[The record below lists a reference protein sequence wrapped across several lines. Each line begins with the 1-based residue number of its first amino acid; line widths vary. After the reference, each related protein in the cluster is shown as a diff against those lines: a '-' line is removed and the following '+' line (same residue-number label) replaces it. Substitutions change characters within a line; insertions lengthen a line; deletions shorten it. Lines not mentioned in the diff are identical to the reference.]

1 MQIKQSFGRKNFI
14 IINNI
19 FLVIL
24 AILCVLPFW
33 HVLSVSLS
41 SSSAAAAGEVY
52 LWPVGFTT
60 KPYEFVLQ
68 KAEFIVAFG
77 ISVKRVIL
85 GSAINMLLT
94 VLTAYPLSKEV
105 SRFRA
110 RTVYAWIFAFT
121 MFFGGGLIPTY
132 MVVNKTGLI
141 DSIWSLIIPGAV
153 QVWNVI
159 LLLNFF
165 RSVPKELE
173 EAVSI
178 DGASQWQTLWKIY
191 IPISMPALATIL
203 LFTAVG
209 HWNSWFDGL
218 IYMNKT
224 LNYPLQSYLQTL
236 VVKMDTTKFL
246 RAEDIERIKNI
257 SERTVKSAQI
267 FLGALPILIVYPLL
281 QRYFVKGIVIGSVK
295 G

>member
-1 MQIKQSFGRKNFI
+1 M
-14 IINNI
+14 
-19 FLVIL
+19 
-24 AILCVLPFW
+24 
-33 HVLSVSLS
+33 
-41 SSSAAAAGEVY
+41 E
-52 LWPVGFTT
+52 FTT

-68 KAEFIVAFG
+68 KAEFLVAFMV
-77 ISVKRVIL
+77 SVKRVIL
-85 GSAINMLLT
+85 GAAVNMILT

-105 SRFRA
+105 THFRA
-110 RTVYAWIFAFT
+110 RTVYAWLFAFT

-132 MVVNKTGLI
+132 MVVKQTGLI
-141 DSIWSLIIPGAV
+141 DSLWALILPGAV
-153 QVWNVI
+153 PVWNVI

-165 RSVPKELE
+165 RGVPKELE

-178 DGASQWQTLWKIY
+178 DGASQWTILWKIY
-191 IPISMPALATIL
+191 IPISMPALATVL

-218 IYMNKT
+218 IYMNRT
-224 LNYPLQSYLQTL
+224 ENYPMQSYLQTL
-236 VVKMDTTKFL
+236 LVKTDMTKFL
-246 RAEDIERIKNI
+246 TTQDIERIKNI

-267 FLGALPILIVYPLL
+267 FLGALPILVVYPFL